1 MMDIGRESFERVVP
15 AFKTPTG
22 EVFNKVER
30 FVKEAAAEWDS
41 VMVEGAKL
49 SAVIEEK
56 LKVAICSRAA
66 YNAVPHL
73 DLVLTPTGFG
83 IVSNQN
89 TAPASKERVGALRE
103 QLRMDASRMEDDVM
117 EYLAWENLMV
127 DRQLRVRNL
136 LWTASLMDRYGIRPN
151 DNVLERLF
159 QRNVLWQTP
168 YFYGYGARTKD
179 SRRVYAEERQELMT
193 AMHDANAR
201 LVDVISP
208 ELNEALIAFQYGG
221 LKPKPDDA
229 ILYAMLL
236 EKARYL
242 LAAYVM
248 QQPTAHFERQL
259 LDMLMKHAA
268 EIPEFYNSRTYEA
281 YKVKAYENGKD
292 DTCYFFC

>member
-1 MMDIGRESFERVVP
+1 M
-15 AFKTPTG
+15 
-22 EVFNKVER
+22 ER

-66 YNAVPHL
+66 YNAMPHL

-103 QLRMDASRMEDDVM
+103 QLRMDASEMEDDVM
-117 EYLAWENLMV
+117 EYLAWQNLMV
-127 DRQLRVRNL
+127 DRQMRVRNL
-136 LWTASLMDRYGIRPN
+136 LWTARLMDRYGIRPN

-159 QRNVLWQTP
+159 QRNVLWQAP
-168 YFYGYGARTKD
+168 YFYGYGTRTKD
-179 SRRVYAEERQELMT
+179 LRRVYKEERQELMT

-221 LKPKPDDA
+221 LKPDDA
-229 ILYAMLL
+229 VLYAMLL
-236 EKARYL
+236 ENARYL

-259 LDMLMKHAA
+259 IDMLMKHAA

>member
-1 MMDIGRESFERVVP
+1 MIEIDKNTFERVVP

-22 EVFNKVER
+22 EVFKKVER
-30 FVKEAAAEWDS
+30 FVTEAAAEWDS

-49 SAVIEEK
+49 SVVIEEK

-66 YNAVPHL
+66 YNAMPHL

-103 QLRMDASRMEDDVM
+103 QLRIDASEMEDDVM
-117 EYLAWENLMV
+117 EYLAWQNLMV
-127 DRQLRVRNL
+127 DRQMRVRNL
-136 LWTASLMDRYGIRPN
+136 LWTARLMDRYGIRPT

-159 QRNVLWQTP
+159 QRNVLWQAP
-168 YFYGYGARTKD
+168 YFYGYGTRTKD
-179 SRRVYAEERQELMT
+179 LRRVYKEERQELMT

-221 LKPKPDDA
+221 VKPDDTV
-229 ILYAMLL
+229 LYAMLL
-236 EKARYL
+236 ENARYL

-259 LDMLMKHAA
+259 LDTLMKHAA
-268 EIPEFYNSRTYEA
+268 EIPEFFNSRTYEA

-292 DTCYFFC
+292 DACYFFC

>member
-1 MMDIGRESFERVVP
+1 MIEIDKNTFERVVP

-22 EVFNKVER
+22 EVFKKVER

-66 YNAVPHL
+66 YNAMPHL

-103 QLRMDASRMEDDVM
+103 QLRIDASEMEDDVM
-117 EYLAWENLMV
+117 EYLAWQNLMV
-127 DRQLRVRNL
+127 DRQMRVRNL
-136 LWTASLMDRYGIRPN
+136 LWTARLMDRYGIRPT
-151 DNVLERLF
+151 DNVLERLS
-159 QRNVLWQTP
+159 QRNVLWQAP
-168 YFYGYGARTKD
+168 YFYGYGTRTKD
-179 SRRVYAEERQELMT
+179 TRRVYKEERQELMT
-193 AMHDANAR
+193 AIHDANAR

-221 LKPKPDDA
+221 VKPDDTV
-229 ILYAMLL
+229 LYAMLL
-236 EKARYL
+236 ENARYL

-259 LDMLMKHAA
+259 LDTLMKHAA
-268 EIPEFYNSRTYEA
+268 EIPEFFNSRTYEA

-292 DTCYFFC
+292 DACYFFC

>member
-1 MMDIGRESFERVVP
+1 MVEIDKNTFERVVP

-22 EVFNKVER
+22 EVFKKVER

-66 YNAVPHL
+66 YNAMPHL

-103 QLRMDASRMEDDVM
+103 QLRIDASEMEDDVM
-117 EYLAWENLMV
+117 EYLAWQNLMV
-127 DRQLRVRNL
+127 DRHMRVRNL
-136 LWTASLMDRYGIRPN
+136 LWTARLMDRYGIRPT

-159 QRNVLWQTP
+159 QRNVLWQAP
-168 YFYGYGARTKD
+168 YFYGYGTRTKD
-179 SRRVYAEERQELMT
+179 LRRVYKEERQELMT

-221 LKPKPDDA
+221 LKPDDTV
-229 ILYAMLL
+229 LYAMLL
-236 EKARYL
+236 ENARYL

-268 EIPEFYNSRTYEA
+268 EIPEFFNSRTYEA
-281 YKVKAYENGKD
+281 DKVKAYENGKED
-292 DTCYFFC
+292 ACYFFC

>member
-1 MMDIGRESFERVVP
+1 MVEIDKNTFERVVP

-22 EVFNKVER
+22 EVFKKVER

-66 YNAVPHL
+66 YNAMPHL

-89 TAPASKERVGALRE
+89 TAPASKERVGTLRE

-117 EYLAWENLMV
+117 EYLAWQNLMV
-127 DRQLRVRNL
+127 DRQMRVRNL
-136 LWTASLMDRYGIRPN
+136 LWTARLMDRYGIRPN

-159 QRNVLWQTP
+159 QRNVLWQAP
-168 YFYGYGARTKD
+168 YFYGYGARTRD
-179 SRRVYAEERQELMT
+179 SRRVYEEEKQELMT

-221 LKPKPDDA
+221 VKPDDA
-229 ILYAMLL
+229 VLYAMLL
-236 EKARYL
+236 ENARYL

-292 DTCYFFC
+292 DACYFFC

>member
-1 MMDIGRESFERVVP
+1 MIEIDKNTFERVVP

-22 EVFNKVER
+22 EVFKKVER
-30 FVKEAAAEWDS
+30 FVTEAAAEWDS

-66 YNAVPHL
+66 YNAMPHL

-103 QLRMDASRMEDDVM
+103 QLRIDASEMEDDVM
-117 EYLAWENLMV
+117 EYLAWQNLMV
-127 DRQLRVRNL
+127 DRQTRVRNL
-136 LWTASLMDRYGIRPN
+136 LWTARLMDRYGIRPT

-159 QRNVLWQTP
+159 QRNVLWQAP
-168 YFYGYGARTKD
+168 YFYGYGTRTKD
-179 SRRVYAEERQELMT
+179 LRRVYKEERQELMT

-221 LKPKPDDA
+221 VKPDDTV
-229 ILYAMLL
+229 LYAMLL
-236 EKARYL
+236 ENARYL

-259 LDMLMKHAA
+259 LDTLMKHAA
-268 EIPEFYNSRTYEA
+268 EIPEFFNSRTYEA

-292 DTCYFFC
+292 DACYFFG

>member
-1 MMDIGRESFERVVP
+1 MVEIDKNTFERVVP

-22 EVFNKVER
+22 EVFKKVER
-30 FVKEAAAEWDS
+30 FVTDAAAEWDS

-49 SAVIEEK
+49 SAVMEEK

-117 EYLAWENLMV
+117 EYLAWQNLMV
-127 DRQLRVRNL
+127 DRQMRVRNL
-136 LWTASLMDRYGIRPN
+136 LWTARLMDRYGIRPS

-159 QRNVLWQTP
+159 QRNVLWQSP

-179 SRRVYAEERQELMT
+179 LRRVYEEEKQELT
-193 AMHDANAR
+193 SALHDANAR
-201 LVDVISP
+201 LMDVISP

-221 LKPKPDDA
+221 VKPDDT

-248 QQPTAHFERQL
+248 LQPTAYLERQL
-259 LDMLMKHAA
+259 LDFLMKHAA

-281 YKVKAYENGKD
+281 YKVKSYENGKED
-292 DTCYFFC
+292 ACYFFC

>member
-1 MMDIGRESFERVVP
+1 MIEIDKNTFERVVP

-22 EVFNKVER
+22 EVFKKVER

-66 YNAVPHL
+66 YNAMPHL

-103 QLRMDASRMEDDVM
+103 QLRIDASEMEDDVM
-117 EYLAWENLMV
+117 EYLAWQNLMV
-127 DRQLRVRNL
+127 DRQMRVRNL
-136 LWTASLMDRYGIRPN
+136 LWTARLMDRYGIRPT

-159 QRNVLWQTP
+159 QRNVLWQAP
-168 YFYGYGARTKD
+168 YFYGYGTRTKD
-179 SRRVYAEERQELMT
+179 LRRVYKEERQELMT

-221 LKPKPDDA
+221 VKTDDTV
-229 ILYAMLL
+229 LYAMLL
-236 EKARYL
+236 ENARYL

-259 LDMLMKHAA
+259 LDTLMKHAA
-268 EIPEFYNSRTYEA
+268 EIPEFFNSRTYEA

>member
-1 MMDIGRESFERVVP
+1 MVEIDKNTFERVVP

-22 EVFNKVER
+22 EVFKKVER

-66 YNAVPHL
+66 YNAMPHL

-103 QLRMDASRMEDDVM
+103 QLRIDASEMEDDVM
-117 EYLAWENLMV
+117 EYLAWQNLMV
-127 DRQLRVRNL
+127 DRQMRVRNL
-136 LWTASLMDRYGIRPN
+136 LWTARLMDRYGIRPT

-159 QRNVLWQTP
+159 QRNVLWQAP
-168 YFYGYGARTKD
+168 YFYGTRTKD
-179 SRRVYAEERQELMT
+179 LRRVYKEERQELMT

-221 LKPKPDDA
+221 LKPDDA

-236 EKARYL
+236 ENARYL

-268 EIPEFYNSRTYEA
+268 EIPEFFNSRTYEA
-281 YKVKAYENGKD
+281 DKVKAYENGKD

>member
-1 MMDIGRESFERVVP
+1 MIEIDKNTFERVVP

-22 EVFNKVER
+22 EVFKKVER

-66 YNAVPHL
+66 YNAMPHL

-103 QLRMDASRMEDDVM
+103 QLRIDASEMEDDVM
-117 EYLAWENLMV
+117 EYLAWQNLMV
-127 DRQLRVRNL
+127 DRQMRVRNL
-136 LWTASLMDRYGIRPN
+136 LWTARLMDRYGIRPT

-159 QRNVLWQTP
+159 QRNVLWQAP
-168 YFYGYGARTKD
+168 YFYGYGTRTKD
-179 SRRVYAEERQELMT
+179 LRRVYKEERQELMT

-221 LKPKPDDA
+221 VKPDDTV
-229 ILYAMLL
+229 LYAMLL
-236 EKARYL
+236 ENARYL

-259 LDMLMKHAA
+259 LDTLMKYAA
-268 EIPEFYNSRTYEA
+268 EIPEFFNSRTYEA
-281 YKVKAYENGKD
+281 YKVKAYENGKED
-292 DTCYFFC
+292 ACYFFC